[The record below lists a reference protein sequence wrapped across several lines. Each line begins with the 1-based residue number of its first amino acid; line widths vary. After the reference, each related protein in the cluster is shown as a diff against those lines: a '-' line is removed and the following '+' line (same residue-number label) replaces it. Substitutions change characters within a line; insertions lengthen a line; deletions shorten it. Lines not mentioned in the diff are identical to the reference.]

1 MLLYLMK
8 NYITSINAVLHT
20 ITTLKHT
27 RRETTVK
34 NWARLSKLGGVEMT
48 EADTKACMR
57 YLEARGCG
65 RYVPGR
71 RHRFECRFQWSGRN
85 IEYIRA
91 ALREIDNGAE
101 ASAQEPVIGRLI
113 LELENIVAKI
123 KAAVSQPSCSSSP
136 ATVEAVAGDEALG
149 GSGSLTSSLRLPKEG
164 CFTARDIHTQ
174 NAERSLAS
182 VRVTLNEMVEQGELD
197 VVEIQSGRV
206 GRPVKLYAWA
216 LAKAA

>member
-1 MLLYLMK
+1 MQ

-20 ITTLKHT
+20 ITNLKRT

-34 NWARLSKLGGVEMT
+34 NWARLSKLGGVEIT
-48 EADTKACMR
+48 EADTKGCMR
-57 YLEARGCG
+57 YLAARGCG
-65 RYVPGR
+65 RYIPGR

-123 KAAVSQPSCSSSP
+123 KAAVSQPSCSSS
-136 ATVEAVAGDEALG
+136 AAHDALASGAREAPI
-149 GSGSLTSSLRLPKEG
+149 SLTSPLHVPSDG
-164 CFTARDIHTQ
+164 SFTARDVYMLNPQ
-174 NAERSLAS
+174 LSLVS
-182 VRVTLNEMVEQGELD
+182 VRARLKQMVFNGELEAID
-197 VVEIQSGRV
+197 VKSGRV